1 MKTPNLQG
9 SGMEDPGLGTR
20 FFGQIFQTVKNIQ
33 KYMYRIDMYIYIYVH
48 MVKSELCTRK

>member
-33 KYMYRIDMYIYIYVH
+33 KYVYRYVYIYIYV
-48 MVKSELCTRK
+48 CTYGEK